1 MTIVHQTQYSTVH
14 AGDCLDVLKDL
25 PDESVDAVI
34 TDPPYGLSNTT
45 PAQVTECLREWATGN
60 TTFVPAKRGGFM
72 GKDWDSFVPPPAVW
86 AECFRVLKP
95 GGHLLAFA
103 GSRTQDLMGMSVR
116 MAGFDIRDNFAWLY
130 GQGFSKSWNFS
141 TQYKGQWCSCSG
153 NAVPLNHASDT
164 EMLSLRNDIHP
175 TPLTCGESEDASMLP
190 PMQRPTTRGR
200 MEEARPQG
208 ASGMVEGGQRR
219 LQGED
224 QGLRE
229 PLMEGRNL
237 HRAGEGLPNGSDAG
251 SPPSKSERVR
261 GGTPASHGEDD
272 WQTRSAAGGSSP
284 HQPRQGR
291 QQAGEPEAVSGS
303 HVALDDGA
311 LRGRPECAR
320 CGGLNPEYKGF
331 GTGLK
336 PAFEPVIMARKP
348 FRGTVASNVLE
359 HGTGAINID
368 ASRIE
373 TGEDTSRPNGS
384 TAWWNDKGGMQ
395 QGVGGGSSAGRFP
408 ANVILDESQAAAL
421 DEQAPVTGSW
431 SPAGKSYA
439 GSPSTG
445 SHLSG
450 LNAQGGAH
458 YGDSGGASRF
468 FYVAKAPKPER
479 PNVDGVAHP
488 TVKPLT
494 LLRHLVRMVTPPG
507 GTVLDPFA
515 GSGTTLEAAT
525 QEGFTSIGIEAHPDY
540 LPLIAH
546 RLERTPEPE
555 TPRPEPLDIAI

>member
-25 PDESVDAVI
+25 PDESVHAVI

-116 MAGFDIRDNFAWLY
+116 MAGFDIRDSFAWLY
-130 GQGFSKSWNFS
+130 GSGFPKSHDVGRS
-141 TQYKGQWCSCSG
+141 TGDEQW
-153 NAVPLNHASDT
+153 
-164 EMLSLRNDIHP
+164 
-175 TPLTCGESEDASMLP
+175 
-190 PMQRPTTRGR
+190 
-200 MEEARPQG
+200 
-208 ASGMVEGGQRR
+208 EGW
-219 LQGED
+219 
-224 QGLRE
+224 
-229 PLMEGRNL
+229 
-237 HRAGEGLPNGSDAG
+237 
-251 SPPSKSERVR
+251 
-261 GGTPASHGEDD
+261 GTA
-272 WQTRSAAGGSSP
+272 
-284 HQPRQGR
+284 
-291 QQAGEPEAVSGS
+291 
-303 HVALDDGA
+303 
-311 LRGRPECAR
+311 
-320 CGGLNPEYKGF
+320 
-331 GTGLK
+331 LK

-348 FRGTVASNVLE
+348 FPGTVAANVLE

-368 ASRIE
+368 ASRIG
-373 TGEDTSRPNGS
+373 TEDTRRTSNAGTNGEGWGMGKTANINGS
-384 TAWWNDKGGMQ
+384 T
-395 QGVGGGSSAGRFP
+395 SGRFP
-408 ANVILDESQAAAL
+408 ANVLLDESQAAAL

-439 GSPSTG
+439 GSPSSG

-450 LNAQGGAH
+450 LNAQGSAH

-468 FYVAKAPKPER
+468 FYVAKAPKAER

-494 LLRHLVRMVTPPG
+494 LLRYLVRMVTPPG

-546 RLERTPEPE
+546 RLERTQEPE
-555 TPRPEPLDIAI
+555 EAQPARNHTAA